1 MILRTQEDFRSYEE
15 RNGFLPNNHIHIDS
29 VSPERS
35 AVSVR
40 IVPESRNAAGF
51 VHGGLLMLLADVAAS
66 QTAMADGRQ
75 YVTQNTF
82 VSFLSSV
89 REGTLTAE
97 GETVRRGGE
106 KDRSDPGAG
115 LRRDAEAAG
124 GCLGHDDVYGLRA
137 ARSGGWKRPAFP
149 MSVFIISPME
159 VFHAAWYSKDS
170 DHPNEERRVSL
181 WIRTQPWISTG
192 KRASS
197 AIWTA

>member
-15 RNGFLPNNHIHIDS
+15 RNGFLSNNHIHIDS

-40 IVPESRNAAGF
+40 VAPESRNAAGF

-82 VSFLSSV
+82 VSFLSNV

-97 GETVRRGGE
+97 GETVRRGKKTVLIRVRVCDE
-106 KDRSDPGAG
+106 TQKLLA
-115 LRRDAEAAG
+115 DA
-124 GCLGHDDVYGLRA
+124 
-137 ARSGGWKRPAFP
+137 
-149 MSVFIISPME
+149 SVTMMCT
-159 VFHAAWYSKDS
+159 D
-170 DHPNEERRVSL
+170 
-181 WIRTQPWISTG
+181 
-192 KRASS
+192 
-197 AIWTA
+197 

>member
-15 RNGFLPNNHIHIDS
+15 RNGFLSNNHIHIDS
-29 VSPERS
+29 VLSERS

-97 GETVRRGGE
+97 GETVRRGKKTVLIRVRVCGE
-106 KDRSDPGAG
+106 TQKLLA
-115 LRRDAEAAG
+115 DA
-124 GCLGHDDVYGLRA
+124 
-137 ARSGGWKRPAFP
+137 
-149 MSVFIISPME
+149 SVTMMC
-159 VFHAAWYSKDS
+159 
-170 DHPNEERRVSL
+170 
-181 WIRTQPWISTG
+181 TG
-192 KRASS
+192 
-197 AIWTA
+197 

>member
-15 RNGFLPNNHIHIDS
+15 RNGFLSNNHIHIDS
-29 VSPERS
+29 VLPERS

-51 VHGGLLMLLADVAAS
+51 VHGETQKLLADVAAS

-97 GETVRRGGE
+97 GETVRRG
-106 KDRSDPGAG
+106 
-115 LRRDAEAAG
+115 
-124 GCLGHDDVYGLRA
+124 
-137 ARSGGWKRPAFP
+137 KRPF
-149 MSVFIISPME
+149 
-159 VFHAAWYSKDS
+159 
-170 DHPNEERRVSL
+170 
-181 WIRTQPWISTG
+181 
-192 KRASS
+192 
-197 AIWTA
+197 

>member
-15 RNGFLPNNHIHIDS
+15 RNGFLSNNHIHIDS

-97 GETVRRGGE
+97 GETVRRGKKTVLIRVRVCGE
-106 KDRSDPGAG
+106 TQKLLA
-115 LRRDAEAAG
+115 DA
-124 GCLGHDDVYGLRA
+124 
-137 ARSGGWKRPAFP
+137 
-149 MSVFIISPME
+149 SVTMM
-159 VFHAAWYSKDS
+159 Y
-170 DHPNEERRVSL
+170 
-181 WIRTQPWISTG
+181 TG
-192 KRASS
+192 
-197 AIWTA
+197 

>member
-82 VSFLSSV
+82 VSFLSSGG
-89 REGTLTAE
+89 GTLTAE
-97 GETVRRGGE
+97 GETVRRGKKTVLIRVRVCGE
-106 KDRSDPGAG
+106 TQKLLA
-115 LRRDAEAAG
+115 DA
-124 GCLGHDDVYGLRA
+124 
-137 ARSGGWKRPAFP
+137 
-149 MSVFIISPME
+149 SVTMMC
-159 VFHAAWYSKDS
+159 
-170 DHPNEERRVSL
+170 
-181 WIRTQPWISTG
+181 TG
-192 KRASS
+192 
-197 AIWTA
+197 

>member
-15 RNGFLPNNHIHIDS
+15 RNGFLSNNHIHIDS

-66 QTAMADGRQ
+66 QTAMAGGRQ

-82 VSFLSSV
+82 VSVLSSV

-97 GETVRRGGE
+97 GETVRRGKKTVLIRVRVCGE
-106 KDRSDPGAG
+106 TQKLLA
-115 LRRDAEAAG
+115 DA
-124 GCLGHDDVYGLRA
+124 
-137 ARSGGWKRPAFP
+137 
-149 MSVFIISPME
+149 SVTMMC
-159 VFHAAWYSKDS
+159 
-170 DHPNEERRVSL
+170 
-181 WIRTQPWISTG
+181 TG
-192 KRASS
+192 
-197 AIWTA
+197 

>member
-15 RNGFLPNNHIHIDS
+15 RNGFLSNNHTHIDS

-35 AVSVR
+35 AGSVR

-97 GETVRRGGE
+97 GETVRRGEKTVLIRVRVCGE
-106 KDRSDPGAG
+106 TQKLLA
-115 LRRDAEAAG
+115 DA
-124 GCLGHDDVYGLRA
+124 
-137 ARSGGWKRPAFP
+137 
-149 MSVFIISPME
+149 SVTMMC
-159 VFHAAWYSKDS
+159 
-170 DHPNEERRVSL
+170 
-181 WIRTQPWISTG
+181 TG
-192 KRASS
+192 
-197 AIWTA
+197 

>member
-15 RNGFLPNNHIHIDS
+15 RNGFLSNNHIHIDS
-29 VSPERS
+29 VLPERS

-97 GETVRRGGE
+97 GETVRRGKKTVLIRVRACGE
-106 KDRSDPGAG
+106 TQKLLA
-115 LRRDAEAAG
+115 DA
-124 GCLGHDDVYGLRA
+124 
-137 ARSGGWKRPAFP
+137 
-149 MSVFIISPME
+149 SVTMMC
-159 VFHAAWYSKDS
+159 
-170 DHPNEERRVSL
+170 
-181 WIRTQPWISTG
+181 TG
-192 KRASS
+192 
-197 AIWTA
+197 

>member
-15 RNGFLPNNHIHIDS
+15 RNGFLSNNHIHIDS

-66 QTAMADGRQ
+66 QTTMADGRQ

-82 VSFLSSV
+82 VSVLSSV

-97 GETVRRGGE
+97 GETVRRGKKTVLIRVRVCGE
-106 KDRSDPGAG
+106 TQKLLA
-115 LRRDAEAAG
+115 DA
-124 GCLGHDDVYGLRA
+124 
-137 ARSGGWKRPAFP
+137 
-149 MSVFIISPME
+149 SVTMMC
-159 VFHAAWYSKDS
+159 
-170 DHPNEERRVSL
+170 
-181 WIRTQPWISTG
+181 TG
-192 KRASS
+192 
-197 AIWTA
+197 

>member
-15 RNGFLPNNHIHIDS
+15 RNGFLSNNHIHINS

-82 VSFLSSV
+82 VSVLSSV

-97 GETVRRGGE
+97 GETVRRGKKTVLIRVRVCGE
-106 KDRSDPGAG
+106 TQKLLA
-115 LRRDAEAAG
+115 DA
-124 GCLGHDDVYGLRA
+124 
-137 ARSGGWKRPAFP
+137 
-149 MSVFIISPME
+149 SVTMMC
-159 VFHAAWYSKDS
+159 
-170 DHPNEERRVSL
+170 
-181 WIRTQPWISTG
+181 TG
-192 KRASS
+192 
-197 AIWTA
+197 

>member
-15 RNGFLPNNHIHIDS
+15 RNGFLSNNHIHIDS

-40 IVPESRNAAGF
+40 IVPERRNAAGF

-97 GETVRRGGE
+97 GETVRRGKKTVLIRVRVCGE
-106 KDRSDPGAG
+106 TQKLLA
-115 LRRDAEAAG
+115 DA
-124 GCLGHDDVYGLRA
+124 
-137 ARSGGWKRPAFP
+137 
-149 MSVFIISPME
+149 SVTMM
-159 VFHAAWYSKDS
+159 
-170 DHPNEERRVSL
+170 
-181 WIRTQPWISTG
+181 RTG
-192 KRASS
+192 
-197 AIWTA
+197 

>member
-97 GETVRRGGE
+97 GETVRRGKKTVLIWVRVCGE
-106 KDRSDPGAG
+106 TQKLLA
-115 LRRDAEAAG
+115 DA
-124 GCLGHDDVYGLRA
+124 
-137 ARSGGWKRPAFP
+137 
-149 MSVFIISPME
+149 SVTMMC
-159 VFHAAWYSKDS
+159 
-170 DHPNEERRVSL
+170 
-181 WIRTQPWISTG
+181 TG
-192 KRASS
+192 
-197 AIWTA
+197 